1 MDENAA
7 MEKRLQNPPRTVPT
21 LLGWLGDTELQVMAR
36 HGNAEESRIAK
47 LVLQRDKHIEATK
60 IKEQIANF
68 DATRSYSSLH
78 LILGDAGPGH
88 PGYRPPADIP
98 GFGRLILLF
107 SRGNIDRKLF
117 AEQFLPRFRSFLWK
131 RCKRSP
137 GNLAIDVPF
146 LEIDPW
152 DYHAVYDATNRI
164 LKEILPPDFD
174 REKLYFNLTPG
185 TVTQEIT
192 LALIGKELSPVRFI
206 QVDKSRR
213 SVSVCDIPWNLNL
226 IRQTDAETVARD
238 FVPEIAN
245 LFPDTEEGL
254 REKNRLAAIARVDV
268 DCLLTGE
275 TGVGKNWI
283 AETVIR
289 KHSDRRDK
297 PFVAFNCASLG
308 GDLNMLRS
316 QLFGA
321 ERGSA
326 TGIPEKGLTGLAE
339 TADGG
344 ILFLDELECL
354 NREAQGVLLDFIQPR
369 EESSSPMER
378 TFMKMG
384 GTEPQRA
391 NLRIVSATNRD
402 LRKMVQEGRFRE
414 DLYWRLAQ
422 VTFHVPS
429 IKERMARG
437 IRVGGDSVIASLAKR
452 FLAEFGAHWNR
463 KASFSPEA
471 LQCLE
476 TLEWPGNVRQ
486 LRDVVRRVLLF
497 APENGVIDLASVRRE
512 LREEAP
518 SPSNPPPSS
527 PSSAAAIPAPPTPPP
542 IQETEELR
550 AALDRE
556 LAAARARYAQ
566 EAVKR
571 AGTRQKAAALL
582 DVSRQTLAKWME
594 P

>member
-1 MDENAA
+1 MGENAA
-7 MEKRLQNPPRTVPT
+7 MEKRLRNPPRTVPT

-47 LVLQRDKHIEATK
+47 RILQRDKHLEATQ
-60 IKEQIANF
+60 IEEQIANF
-68 DATRSYSSLH
+68 DTTRSFSSLH

-107 SRGNIDRKLF
+107 SRNGISREDFEGR
-117 AEQFLPRFRSFLWK
+117 FLPRFRSFLWK

-137 GNLAIDVPF
+137 ENLSIDVPF

-152 DYHAVYDATNRI
+152 DYHAVYDATNRV
-164 LKEILPPDFD
+164 LKENLGPGFD

-226 IRQTDAETVARD
+226 IRQTDAENVARD
-238 FVPEIAN
+238 FVPEIAS
-245 LFPDTEEGL
+245 LFPDTEEGVL
-254 REKNRLAAIARVDV
+254 EKNRLAAIARVDV

-275 TGVGKNWI
+275 TGVGKNWV

-321 ERGSA
+321 VPGSA
-326 TGIPEKGLTGLAE
+326 TGIPKNGLTGLAE

-354 NREAQGVLLDFIQPR
+354 NREAQGVLLDFIQPK
-369 EESSSPMER
+369 EEAASPMER
-378 TFMKMG
+378 TFMKVG
-384 GTEPQRA
+384 GTEPQRT

-402 LRKMVQEGRFRE
+402 LRQMVQEGQFRE

-429 IKERMARG
+429 IKERMDRG
-437 IRVGGDSVIASLAKR
+437 IRVGGDSVIVSLAKR
-452 FLAEFGAHWNR
+452 FLEEFGAHWKR

-476 TLEWPGNVRQ
+476 ALSWPGNVRQ

-497 APENGVIDLASVRRE
+497 APEDGVIDLATVRRE
-512 LREEAP
+512 LRENDP
-518 SPSNPPPSS
+518 SPSNPSSSS
-527 PSSAAAIPAPPTPPP
+527 PSPAAAVPAPPPASG
-542 IQETEELR
+542 TEELR

-556 LAAARARYAQ
+556 LAEARARYAQ

-582 DVSRQTLAKWME
+582 DVSRQTLAKWMG